1 MPGGSAPRAG
11 LRSLFARKPKRAT
24 AAGRS
29 STSDS
34 NSDRLLSRV
43 SSFAIYLG
51 RISASRAHDVR
62 RALVDSRDFELVV
75 LDPAAVDI
83 DLQDLLAAAAAAESC
98 SKPAAAASSTA
109 ARVRFIAR
117 FDLAE
122 AAGDDAEDVFE
133 RWKEAEAKGFDG
145 VLLAGVESAKS
156 PSAVAALLEQLA
168 EQKPLGER
176 PLLFLEDGPAVFRQP
191 AARALLAGVLLTD
204 LCINPDGS
212 PRVWYGEAWRK
223 TREYRDELLEEMRT
237 RAGFVV
243 LAVGVAPSEQHARPE
258 VVRRF
263 ANLTSE
269 YPIAGYFSSDPTF
282 KDLGAV
288 RPLRLGP
295 SPLALLSSDP
305 QVRRLD
311 AAGERA
317 GGLPGVP
324 EHLLTREEAGGP
336 AAATS
341 CLSAPIAE
349 ALATAAHRLAERPE
363 AERKWTAWLAESAAA
378 LEEAGAGR
386 EAVTLLHQAAAAE
399 SDVMSELAGST
410 DNDAQSG
417 VVSTTLQLPATWTG
431 DPEDA
436 GASDW
441 GWGGGAAA
449 IGQWELCCGVPSEAA
464 IRRVIAVQRA
474 LRIGGTLLQISAP
487 RVAEAFEGGTEKNP
501 QRPLLQ
507 LEMREAIALL
517 EAAAADASPH
527 APLLGPFAASGPLAG
542 AAPFRLLQRVVEAL
556 RRGEG
561 RPGPTVHV
569 WSSDH
574 VSLAVDTAEGPQ
586 RFFAVAEIEADPPAL
601 HVYVRRP
608 PEPHAHPNVAEA
620 VLFCALRAA
629 GYPPAQ
635 ARLLSAMARR
645 PSGRDEESDSR
656 EAVPL
661 SDTTRAEVLL
671 ASLRELQA
679 LVLSCAPRA
688 EAVERDERLPPE
700 ERTALASVERCV
712 LAAALARLSSHGLRS
727 SARGRATTK
736 AIRQAEERGADDP
749 WLQLVRRSLWQPKVM
764 AETLRPLLAA
774 LAVGCDVCCSPP
786 GAAARDVIA
795 APIAALRACAFD
807 ELEVTCRDR
816 ALSSPYFVN
825 ITDATT
831 FYLEWMGVR
840 GEQAERVF
848 GLSKYRL
855 CENLLHERVRRRLI
869 EEDPD
874 PDILW
879 PAPRQPTVKGSITL
893 HIKKFIDG
901 VFFQIPLLLQLTLFA
916 ALGVGPFN
924 SRKLEPTVGICL
936 NIALYVSLFF
946 AAATSQGLALLVYA
960 YKFQASYSLMSA
972 SISQMALASLVLY
985 FVGGGGTAVAVFY
998 AFDDGRLAA
1007 VFFVYV
1013 LLFSFFVSLT
1023 AVLYALHPTGS
1034 SAWKSAEGHAIIASA
1049 LAAVFCSLLLDY
1061 NVQHGDVWRREYNHL
1076 VALTVADALLGFFTA
1091 AQLQHRN
1098 TAFNTI
1104 KPTAEA
1110 DVIAWYARRTGHPPA
1125 PLKSSNE
1132 AADNAACLEWWTRAE
1147 GTLLTVEVAK
1157 DSEALEAARKARD
1170 SFLADARAKFA
1181 AECAQAAHRGRF
1193 MGRWFPFLAGPATF
1207 DELVLPRA
1215 RNFDAERGIVLWAA
1229 GYAGKEPPRAFT
1241 RQWDELLRE
1250 GVAATTLKRRV
1261 DGLHRGGAVF
1271 DATLP
1276 HAIAG
1281 ALFFALLFSDRLV
1294 RFFHAPLLGSMQYN
1308 ASTNVAVFVL
1318 IFMVCMMETTW
1329 ARLPRLA
1336 RSWNR
1341 LRVGVDGATPQEVM
1355 LHEERQ
1361 RNRLFFSEIARL
1373 GLVSAFVSG
1382 LGAALLYFTESS
1394 SGYFHTRGW
1403 VLYAVACVAFFGLQ
1417 VLYFSDIFYRCC
1429 WLQWTEEHVKKIKV
1443 AWAYAAG
1450 CCVGFPAGSIA
1461 VKMTND
1467 LDYALLAPLA
1477 GAWAG
1482 VFFIKLLLYLEGA
1495 HGWFDGIP
1503 LLSRRAARFDDPD
1516 PKEAAEA
1523 ERGARCVA
1531 VRLVGQPC
1539 PAAPEE
1545 IGALAARLA
1554 RAGPGSGV
1562 RVVSSA
1568 VRAAASFLCGLASRR
1583 LGRGG
1588 FHSALLSAVPAGPEL
1603 LAEAHDALADGEGL
1617 QVSVVSEAF
1626 AAVDG
1631 SHALVSGLAVAG
1643 RYPLAALYVPAGWYH
1658 RSSPARLFVSE
1669 AAVGERPAAAAV
1681 AELMLHAL
1689 DKARRRVDPEA
1700 AAFGPADD
1708 DAPGGTGA
1716 TAAELLLSEQ
1726 DPPAPDYVP
1735 ARFLPQLR
1743 RCDGGALAAL
1753 AARAHSSAAAAAL
1766 AGVDVDRRWA
1776 DLPWGA
1782 RAVALACLA
1791 GSVRR
1796 AAIAAGEAA
1805 LRAALAELYGRP
1817 VEPAAWREACER
1829 GRLLARLAHAIGR
1842 AAREEAAARPAEAPA
1857 LELPEPEAAPKP
1869 LEGGRLA
1876 PEELY
1881 VRLPRAPDS
1890 LAARALEQ
1898 LHLIARLWFLAIT
1911 GDPSFP
1917 AEYGYALHGPREPGP
1932 DAAVRAGCLAW
1943 PLYPLASHLMLLVH
1957 AAARPV
1963 AEALFWGIAMA
1974 LSPKLRALQR
1984 AIERG
1989 IYRRELRRD
1998 GLVAAVQCNL
2008 FDGPVTGF
2016 VRRAPDEAG
2025 RVLAVHVLPGLLDAE
2040 PKRTC
2045 VGHVGVA
2052 SGKEGGKAALS
2063 LAGCECSFVRAE
2075 YDGDGRIRRRL
2086 HYRSNAVQWTAF
2098 YSYDGSREGFP
2109 EHVPS
2114 AKRVYQGEMF
2124 EEPLLKD
2131 GEPRP
2136 AGLVQEVR
2144 YDATGREV
2152 AAVVYV
2158 RPSWDKSSPQP
2169 VSAFHSFPSDDPL
2182 ADSHAVAAEYAGVPL
2197 GPRRT
2202 GALFVELYPHTLLL
2216 KQVEVRE
2223 EGVPTL
2229 RTTYSWGHPS
2239 HARIGTVNA
2248 DTGEPCETPELVAK
2262 DTLGLISRLQHV
2274 ASIYQEDLLAPLP
2287 SSSDREEFEKPPR
2300 GWRRK
2305 RRFRSVASGA
2315 MPTAKA
2321 RTALWRAWAAGA
2333 VDGAQARQW
2342 DEALLRAEPMLRRYW
2357 RLRDWGLLEAARA
2370 ELQERESDIVA
2381 AIAFNNEGVRTLMA
2395 LRTSDLFDM
2404 CRGGASQRYSIAEA
2418 EAPAGAGAGAEGA
2431 DPDDPALFARWN
2443 EAAPLPVTN
2452 VDTGTWPMDGGGVA
2466 ACRRDLVDTLPRLR
2480 WDAAIELGTEARLVP
2495 DGYNVSRNV
2504 RSLQFTP
2511 LWHATGLPEAQQGE
2525 HELATLPYGLLAARR
2540 WRTSSRVIRRFFV
2553 PVLRRMLALHANPRP
2568 TRRELDLAI
2577 VAYANFALYLRT
2589 YDFNA
2594 TAGSAEARAV
2604 YTRFWLEDA
2613 YRMAQSGP
2621 FARIEMCNVEE
2632 LESAYEYM
2640 LRHVLRP
2647 YGSTPVA
2654 NLVTHASHHGIQ
2666 GALGVAAKVMHGS
2679 GMINWD
2685 HSIAFRE
2692 FIRFVNDDKCLHQ
2705 WVKYGICCFFRGTMF
2720 VNYHAAD
2727 TIVSCCATFNRDW
2740 EAHMGGGRG
2749 HDGRTVAMRRKLSP
2763 VVNGM
2768 LMGRFAPRRESE
2780 RPRPTSV
2787 MVSHV
2792 NVLKDIKTA
2801 IQAAKVIVE
2810 EYGLRE
2816 YQLLVYG
2823 DTTKDPAHAA
2833 DCRAFILAN
2842 GLETNVTL
2850 CGLGNAPI
2858 VLPRGWLMLNSS
2870 RSEGLPLA
2878 LGEAGLCG
2886 LPVVCTDV
2894 AGSKE
2899 IIQVPEDPSRVFGAL
2914 VPPVDH
2920 AALARAQLEVFCMT
2934 GYLPELAGEP
2944 RPGPSLDALLRGGP
2958 GALRARMAEAKLLR
2972 QRLGMRYRANV
2983 AASFGLDRYKREH
2996 EQQIWAWAV
3005 RHRELQARASPSPR
3019 GRPAPR
3025 RPRCGPRRPSSPRRS
3040 RRSWRSGRAP
3050 STCRARRPSTPARPR
3065 RPAARPARAL
3075 AILAARPTAPDL
3087 LAPLWE
3093 DERRAARG
3101 RAVSERLL
3109 AIRRAQASAAEPGLV
3124 PPSPSDVVKSARL
3137 LSAGSLRRRA
3147 PAWRPPRLPGERP
3160 VPLLWELTAESPAP
3174 APEPEAPSPL
3184 PAPEPLP
3191 EPLSE
3196 AEPEPELQPQPEPE
3210 PQRREVEVEAVQA
3223 EASPPPEPPVVAMAP
3238 EEEDPL
3244 PACEEDPP
3252 ALDIELAAPERALP
3266 RLWEYP
3272 EEEPA
3277 APAPSSPAKLVPHFW
3292 DYLEEEPG
3300 PEPSYAR
3307 DSMDGL
3313 FPPAAFPPRPPTYMW
3328 DYPLAVEGPAP
3339 APAFPVRDLRYPF
3352 GGGLY
3357 QLPGEREE
3365 SAVEAVY
3372 RRADAA
3378 SRAFKLTPA
3387 GLAAGLR
3394 LPEGD
3399 AAAQAAAEAPA
3410 AAGTELSA
3418 SSGSKP
3424 LPLMLPRRLP
3434 AWAASQRAEP
3444 TGPGRAAGTQERP
3457 AEGGPG
3463 REGPAAPVERPP
3475 AAPIAPAI
3483 QAQRTPAAEPEP
3495 AAAAPAP
3502 ITPKTPVPA
3511 RAAEIGVEGDMKQ
3524 QPLASLPSSP
3534 APPLEA
3540 PAASPAAVPAEP
3552 PPPPPARAAPPPY
3565 RSSGFSV
3572 AAAPPRAAGAP
3583 NGPLGAK
3590 LSEFGGRQL
3599 QRGSQNEED
3608 RSSAQQR
3615 PRRRVS
3621 PAIAQRLEGFEA
3633 GPRPGA
3639 ASAPPRVRAQPV
3651 SEESATSAAGQRER
3665 PSPRVANPA
3674 EAAGGLEGPPK
3685 SPESDR
3691 ASPFGG
3697 PEAVDDA
3704 ASSALEPP
3712 AKDGSGVPAQAV
3724 GEPADQS
3731 DSPAKAAGG
3740 AEGAAEDV
3748 AVTVSRPLDG
3758 AATLGF
3764 EEGGKLQAGG
3774 KLGSAGAAGA
3784 LLGLPLPKSLALL
3797 EGLPLPGR
3805 AEVRVLDAEEE
3816 AAFAAVPAAPALADP
3831 AAARAALD
3839 LFFCGGGKP
3848 KTDPAALR
3856 RGPRRLQLTE

>member
-24 AAGRS
+24 ADGSS
-29 STSDS
+29 STGDS

-51 RISASRAHDVR
+51 RITASRAHDVK

-98 SKPAAAASSTA
+98 SKPAAAANFPA
-109 ARVRFIAR
+109 PRVRFIAR

-122 AAGDDAEDVFE
+122 AAGDHAEDVFE
-133 RWKEAEAKGFDG
+133 RWKQAEAKGFDG
-145 VLLAGVESAKS
+145 VLLAGVGAAKS
-156 PSAVAALLEQLA
+156 PSAVAALLERLA

-176 PLLFLEDGPAVFRQP
+176 PLLFLEDGSAVFRQP

-204 LCINPDGS
+204 LCINSDGS

-378 LEEAGAGR
+378 LEETGAGR
-386 EAVTLLHQAAAAE
+386 EAITLLHRAAAAE
-399 SDVMSELAGST
+399 SDVISELGGT
-410 DNDAQSG
+410 DNDVQSG
-417 VVSTTLQLPATWTG
+417 VVSTTLELPATWAG

-441 GWGGGAAA
+441 GWSGGAAA

-464 IRRVIAVQRA
+464 VRRVIAVQRA

-487 RVAEAFEGGTEKNP
+487 RVAEAFEGGTDKNP

-507 LEMREAIALL
+507 LEMREAITLL
-517 EAAAADASPH
+517 EAAAADAAPH
-527 APLLGPFAASGPLAG
+527 AALLGPFAAGGPLAG

-556 RRGEG
+556 RNINPKGEG
-561 RPGPTVHV
+561 HSGPAVHV

-574 VSLAVDTAEGPQ
+574 VSLAVDTADGPQ

-635 ARLLSAMARR
+635 ARLLSTMARR
-645 PSGRDEESDSR
+645 PSGRDEESDGR
-656 EAVPL
+656 ETVPL

-679 LVLSCAPRA
+679 LVLSCAARA

-712 LAAALARLSSHGLRS
+712 LAAALARLSSHGLRD

-749 WLQLVRRSLWQPKVM
+749 WLQLVRRSLWQTNVM

-816 ALSSPYFVN
+816 ALISPYFINVS
-825 ITDATT
+825 DVTT
-831 FYLEWMGVR
+831 IYTEWTGLR
-840 GEQAERVF
+840 SDQAERVF

-855 CENLLHERVRRRLI
+855 CETLLHERVRGRLI

-874 PDILW
+874 PDIIW
-879 PAPRQPTVKGSITL
+879 PPPRQPTVKMSVAL
-893 HIKKFIDG
+893 HIKKFVDG
-901 VFFQIPLLLQLTLFA
+901 SFFQIPLLLQLALFA
-916 ALGVGPFN
+916 ELGVGPFS
-924 SRKLEPTVGICL
+924 SRRLEPNVGACLTV
-936 NIALYVSLFF
+936 ALYLALFLS
-946 AAATSQGLALLVYA
+946 AAGAQGLALLVYA

-985 FVGGGGTAVAVFY
+985 FVGGGGTAVAIFY

-1013 LLFSFFVSLT
+1013 LLFAFFVSLT
-1023 AVLYALHPTGS
+1023 AVLYALHPSGS
-1034 SAWKSAEGHAIIASA
+1034 SAWKSAEGHAIIVALLSA
-1049 LAAVFCSLLLDY
+1049 VLVSVLLDFT
-1061 NVQHGDVWRREYNHL
+1061 VQHGDVWRREYNHL
-1076 VALTVADALLGFFTA
+1076 VALAVTDAFLGFFTA
-1091 AQLQHRN
+1091 AQLQRHN
-1098 TAFNTI
+1098 TAFNSI
-1104 KPTAEA
+1104 NPTPEA
-1110 DVIAWYARRTGHPPA
+1110 DIVAWYAQRTGQPPA

-1132 AADNAACLEWWTRAE
+1132 TADNTACLEWWTRAE
-1147 GTLLTVEVAK
+1147 GTFLTAEVTK
-1157 DSEALEAARKARD
+1157 DREMLDAARKARD
-1170 SFLADARAKFA
+1170 RFLADARGKFA
-1181 AECAQAAHRGRF
+1181 AECAQAAHSGRIL
-1193 MGRWFPFLAGPATF
+1193 GRWVPFCLHMRRTKF
-1207 DELVLPRA
+1207 DELVLQRA
-1215 RNFDAERGIVLWAA
+1215 RNFDAERGLVLWAA
-1229 GYAGKEPPRAFT
+1229 GYAGKDLPRAFT

-1281 ALFFALLFSDRLV
+1281 ALFFVLLFSDRLV
-1294 RFFHAPLLGSMQYN
+1294 RFSYAPLDSSTLYN
-1308 ASTNVAVFVL
+1308 VSTNVAVFVL
-1318 IFMVCMMETTW
+1318 IFMVCMMETMW
-1329 ARLPRLA
+1329 ARLPRIA
-1336 RSWNR
+1336 RYWHR

-1373 GLVSAFVSG
+1373 GLVCAFVSG

-1429 WLQWTEEHVKKIKV
+1429 WLQWTEEHAKKSKV
-1443 AWAYAAG
+1443 AWAYVAG
-1450 CCVGFPAGSIA
+1450 CCIGFPAGSIA

-1477 GAWAG
+1477 GTWTA
-1482 VFFIKLLLYLEGA
+1482 VFALKLLLYLEGA

-1523 ERGARCVA
+1523 ERGARCVV

-1545 IGALAARLA
+1545 ISALAARLA

-1689 DKARRRVDPEA
+1689 DKARRRADPEA

-1735 ARFLPQLR
+1735 ARFPLQLR

-1753 AARAHSSAAAAAL
+1753 AARAHSYAAVAAL

-1776 DLPWGA
+1776 ELPWGA
-1782 RAVALACLA
+1782 RAIALACLA
-1791 GSVRR
+1791 GSAPQ
-1796 AAIAAGEAA
+1796 AAAAAGEAA

-1857 LELPEPEAAPKP
+1857 LELPEPEVAPKP
-1869 LEGGRLA
+1869 LGGGRLA

-1881 VRLPRAPDS
+1881 VRLPRAPES

-2063 LAGCECSFVRAE
+2063 LAGCECAFVRAE

-2086 HYRSNAVQWTAF
+2086 QYRSNAVQWTAF

-2114 AKRVYQGEMF
+2114 AKRVYQGEVF
-2124 EEPLLKD
+2124 EEPLLKE

-2136 AGLVQEVR
+2136 AGLLQGVR

-2158 RPSWDKSSPQP
+2158 RVPWDKSSPQP
-2169 VSAFHSFPSDDPL
+2169 VSAFHSFLRGYPL
-2182 ADSHAVAAEYAGVPL
+2182 ADSHAVAVEYAGVPL

-2202 GALFVELYPHTLLL
+2202 GAVFVELHPHTLLL

-2239 HARIGTVNA
+2239 HPRIATENA

-2262 DTLGLISRLQHV
+2262 DTLGLIARLRHV
-2274 ASIYQEDLLAPLP
+2274 ASIYQDDLLAPLP
-2287 SSSDREEFEKPPR
+2287 TDREEFEEPPR
-2300 GWRRK
+2300 RWRRK
-2305 RRFRSVASGA
+2305 RRSRSVASGA
-2315 MPTAKA
+2315 MPTAMA
-2321 RTALWRAWAAGA
+2321 RTALWRSWASGA
-2333 VDGAQARQW
+2333 VDGVQVRQW
-2342 DEALLRAEPMLRRYW
+2342 DEALLRAEPTLRRYW

-2370 ELQERESDIVA
+2370 ELRERESDIVA
-2381 AIAFNNEGVRTLMA
+2381 AIALNNEGVRTLMA

-2480 WDAAIELGTEARLVP
+2480 WDATIELGNEARLVP

-2511 LWHATGLPEAQQGE
+2511 LWHVTGLPEAQQGE

-2540 WRTSSRVIRRFFV
+2540 WRTSSRAIRRFFV

-2568 TRRELDLAI
+2568 TRRELDLAT

-2621 FARIEMCNVEE
+2621 FARIEMCNLEE

-2685 HSIAFRE
+2685 HSILYRE
-2692 FIRFVNDDKCLHQ
+2692 FLRYMNDDKFFHQ
-2705 WVKYGICCFFRGTMF
+2705 WIKYAIGCLFRGTMF
-2720 VNYHAAD
+2720 VNFHAAD
-2727 TIVSCCATFNRDW
+2727 TIVSCCASFNNEW

-2787 MVSHV
+2787 MISHV

-2801 IQAAKVIVE
+2801 VRAAKVIVE

-2823 DTTKDPAHAA
+2823 DTTKDPAHTAE
-2833 DCRAFILAN
+2833 CRAFILAN
-2842 GLETNVTL
+2842 GLEANVTL
-2850 CGLGNAPI
+2850 CGLGNSPI

-3005 RHRELQARASPSPR
+3005 RHRELQARAL
-3019 GRPAPR
+3019 AL
-3025 RPRCGPRRPSSPRRS
+3025 
-3040 RRSWRSGRAP
+3040 
-3050 STCRARRPSTPARPR
+3050 
-3065 RPAARPARAL
+3065 AARPAGAAAAPLRAPAPFFAAAL
-3075 AILAARPTAPDL
+3075 ASVVAQWPRTIDLPRPPPVDSRPAPATRRSPRPAPSPSSPPARRRRTSSRRCGRTSGAPPAAP
-3087 LAPLWE
+3087 
-3093 DERRAARG
+3093 
-3101 RAVSERLL
+3101 AVSERLL
-3109 AIRRAQASAAEPGLV
+3109 AIRRAPSLPPPSPGLV
-3124 PPSPSDVVKSARL
+3124 PPSPTDVVKSARL
-3137 LSAGSLRRRA
+3137 LSAGSLRGRA

-3160 VPLLWELTAESPAP
+3160 VPLLWELTVESP
-3174 APEPEAPSPL
+3174 APEPEAPPSP
-3184 PAPEPLP
+3184 AVPEPLP
-3191 EPLSE
+3191 EPLPE
-3196 AEPEPELQPQPEPE
+3196 AEPEPELQPQLQPEPE
-3210 PQRREVEVEAVQA
+3210 PELREVEAAGEQEPKQEPQLEQLVAGALEVAPSV
-3223 EASPPPEPPVVAMAP
+3223 PPSEPPAP
-3238 EEEDPL
+3238 EEEDRL
-3244 PACEEDPP
+3244 TACEEDPP
-3252 ALDIELAAPERALP
+3252 ALDIELLAAPERALP

-3272 EEEPA
+3272 E
-3277 APAPSSPAKLVPHFW
+3277 
-3292 DYLEEEPG
+3292 DEPG
-3300 PEPSYAR
+3300 QS
-3307 DSMDGL
+3307 
-3313 FPPAAFPPRPPTYMW
+3313 AALSFPPRRLPYLWEYPELEEGPAPPPVFPLRDIPYLW
-3328 DYPLAVEGPAP
+3328 DYPLEDGFPRPPPAP
-3339 APAFPVRDLRYPF
+3339 A
-3352 GGGLY
+3352 G
-3357 QLPGEREE
+3357 
-3365 SAVEAVY
+3365 S
-3372 RRADAA
+3372 
-3378 SRAFKLTPA
+3378 
-3387 GLAAGLR
+3387 
-3394 LPEGD
+3394 
-3399 AAAQAAAEAPA
+3399 AAQAPASA
-3410 AAGTELSA
+3410 AAAVARPPPA
-3418 SSGSKP
+3418 SDVS
-3424 LPLMLPRRLP
+3424 
-3434 AWAASQRAEP
+3434 
-3444 TGPGRAAGTQERP
+3444 
-3457 AEGGPG
+3457 G
-3463 REGPAAPVERPP
+3463 REGPAAPVEGPP
-3475 AAPIAPAI
+3475 
-3483 QAQRTPAAEPEP
+3483 
-3495 AAAAPAP
+3495 AAAPAP
-3502 ITPKTPVPA
+3502 VSDSSAAPA
-3511 RAAEIGVEGDMKQ
+3511 PPAPEPPAPAEAGAPEAQVKEQPPAA
-3524 QPLASLPSSP
+3524 LPSSP

-3552 PPPPPARAAPPPY
+3552 PRRLRRGPPLRLPLLGLLVGRHPPLA
-3565 RSSGFSV
+3565 
-3572 AAAPPRAAGAP
+3572 AAGAAP
-3583 NGPLGAK
+3583 APAPPSRPASQPPRPARPAVQQPLLRPGVQPPHKPSAASSAGSSALAPAPVAAGPSGVK
-3590 LSEFGGRQL
+3590 SYGGRPPL
-3599 QRGSQNEED
+3599 AGAWLEAEES
-3608 RSSAQQR
+3608 RAPAR
-3615 PRRRVS
+3615 EPPRRRVS
-3621 PAIAQRLEGFEA
+3621 PAIAQRLGGFEGEA

-3639 ASAPPRVRAQPV
+3639 ASAPPR
-3651 SEESATSAAGQRER
+3651 RER
-3665 PSPRVANPA
+3665 PSPRGAADSAGGPEGLLEAAGGSEGPAEVAGASGGPPGPA
-3674 EAAGGLEGPPK
+3674 EAAGGREGAAEAPD
-3685 SPESDR
+3685 DR
-3691 ASPFGG
+3691 APKHSG
-3697 PEAVDDA
+3697 PETVAEAVWK
-3704 ASSALEPP
+3704 P
-3712 AKDGSGVPAQAV
+3712 V
-3724 GEPADQS
+3724 GGS
-3731 DSPAKAAGG
+3731 DSPAEATGG
-3740 AEGAAEDV
+3740 VQGPAEDV

-3758 AATLGF
+3758 AA
-3764 EEGGKLQAGG
+3764 A
-3774 KLGSAGAAGA
+3774 LGSANEEEEKPKRSAGDDLMLVA
-3784 LLGLPLPKSLALL
+3784 KSPPLVAQAPAPLASPLSKSLALL
-3797 EGLPLPGR
+3797 GGRRQTQLLPGQPEAR
-3805 AEVRVLDAEEE
+3805 TLDEGDEDGAEL
-3816 AAFAAVPAAPALADP
+3816 AAVPAAPPHPGSAS
-3831 AAARAALD
+3831 AAVGR
-3839 LFFCGGGKP
+3839 FYGGSRP
-3848 KTDPAALR
+3848 
-3856 RGPRRLQLTE
+3856 RG